1 MGQESGPDVE
11 DGSGRPR
18 CVMVTCIV
26 AATEDELARIK
37 EELAARLDRP
47 SFGGAWYSG
56 NLSRLPIYLGVV
68 GVGIVSAAVTLGS
81 LLAQIKVDR
90 VIMIGSAGA
99 LPGSG
104 LDVGDVAVASS
115 ETLAELGICVGEGV
129 GESESLNIPGLNQ
142 TISLAE
148 DLSKSMAEAT
158 DKSFRISR
166 GAFLSVA
173 GVSSS
178 QSHALARASRFG
190 ALVENMEG
198 YALAL
203 AGERFGITVAEVR
216 GVSNHAGVRDK
227 SAWNLDLA
235 NQRAQSVVLNYLR
248 RQL

>member
-1 MGQESGPDVE
+1 MG
-11 DGSGRPR
+11 
-18 CVMVTCIV
+18 TCIV
-26 AATEDELARIK
+26 AAMGDELARIK
-37 EELAARLDRP
+37 EELVARLDRP

-56 NLSRLPIYLGVV
+56 NLGRLPIYLGVV

-81 LLAQIKVDR
+81 LFAQIKVDR
-90 VIMIGSAGA
+90 AIMIGSAGA

-115 ETLAELGICVGEGV
+115 ETLAELGICIGEGV

-148 DLSKSMAEAT
+148 DLGKSIAEAT
-158 DKSFRISR
+158 DESFRISR
-166 GAFLSVA
+166 GAFLSVT

-178 QSHALARASRFG
+178 HAHALARASRFG

-216 GVSNHAGVRDK
+216 GVSNYAGVRDK